1 MALIKYIQQDN
12 RIITSYH
19 RILFIQSTINS
30 HTSIAVLS
38 YVDKQS
44 RECEETAEV
53 QPYKTAVTYEI
64 DYVENMTVS
73 DAYQYLKKLP
83 EFNDAIDDV

>member
-1 MALIKYIQQDN
+1 MALKKDIVQDN
-12 RIITSYH
+12 GITTSYH

-38 YVDKQS
+38 YVDEQS
-44 RECEETAEV
+44 RERDGTEV
-53 QPYKTAVTYEI
+53 QPYKTAVTYET

-73 DAYQYLKKLP
+73 DAYQYLKTLP
-83 EFNDAIDDV
+83 EFNDALDDI

>member
-19 RILFIQSTINS
+19 RILYVQSTINS

-44 RECEETAEV
+44 RECEGTEKV
-53 QPYKTAVTYEI
+53 QPYKTAATYET

-73 DAYQYLKKLP
+73 DAYQYLKTLP
-83 EFNDAIDDV
+83 EFSDAVDDV

>member
-19 RILFIQSTINS
+19 RILYIQSTINS

-44 RECEETAEV
+44 RECEGSEV
-53 QPYKTAVTYEI
+53 QPYKTAVTYETN
-64 DYVENMTVS
+64 YVENMTVS
-73 DAYQYLKKLP
+73 DAYQYLKTLP
-83 EFNDAIDDV
+83 EFSDAVDDV